1 VIADKAWQERLAL
14 LRKYHLC
21 CEIEIFAPQL
31 PDFGKNELGM
41 GWPIDLTEAGHRD
54 WKRDMEALSS
64 CENVAVKDFR
74 DGMHLRP

>member
-1 VIADKAWQERLAL
+1 L

-31 PDFGKNELGM
+31 PEFTAVVNSYPDTQFILPVM

-54 WKRDMEALSS
+54 
-64 CENVAVKDFR
+64 
-74 DGMHLRP
+74 